1 MFSLISF
8 TAAFA
13 WSALLVAASA
23 ASTNVSVSKKS
34 TQLPGQGTV
43 VVPADEKCR
52 TVVNG
57 NYYAGTN
64 KEIKAILQ
72 GIQAQLSEMQEQLRK
87 IQTVNGNKTGERENP
102 SVFRVIK
109 LHPINEHCSTRGLA
123 FRISDFLRF
132 KNF

>member
-1 MFSLISF
+1 M
-8 TAAFA
+8 
-13 WSALLVAASA
+13 LVAVSA
-23 ASTNVSVSKKS
+23 ASTNVSVLKKS

-64 KEIKAILQ
+64 REIKAILQ

-102 SVFRVIK
+102 SLFLVIK
-109 LHPINEHCSTRGLA
+109 LHEINEHRSTRRRA
-123 FRISDFLRF
+123 FRISYRLIFEATEMVRF
-132 KNF
+132 